1 MGPGE
6 PSEDHD
12 CSFRRRHSVRSGNRR
27 RVTDCRWVLL
37 KIGWKRAN
45 ASTHPFSW
53 GRVTIPTVMTV
64 RFVAYTSVRSGNR
77 RRVTDRRWV
86 GFVADTRFVRG
97 IVGALQIAVGLVSS
111 PTLGSFGEPRT
122 G

>member
-45 ASTHPFSW
+45 ASTHPFSC

-64 RFVAYTSVRSGNR
+64 RFVAYT
-77 RRVTDRRWV
+77 
-86 GFVADTRFVRG
+86 RFVRG
-97 IVGALQIAVGLVSS
+97 IAGALQIAVGLVSS
-111 PTLGSFGEPRT
+111 PTLGSFGESSARYRLPSGSFRRLYS
-122 G
+122 